1 MSTTKK
7 RSEIFRNENR
17 EEKRKKTTDSGKK
30 GKGKRR
36 DAKELHGC
44 TFCAQV
50 WKEHQCRQA
59 GRKGD
64 ENTRMQTHTDACKHT
79 HAVLV
84 LMWNLSAR
92 RRRVAGSGTET
103 TARTRRTVRSAKT
116 AVKAAKDAHALASAK
131 MSG

>member
-1 MSTTKK
+1 MKTEGK
-7 RSEIFRNENR
+7 R
-17 EEKRKKTTDSGKK
+17 KKKTTDSGKK

-64 ENTRMQTHTDACKHT
+64 ENTRMQTHTQ
-79 HAVLV
+79 
-84 LMWNLSAR
+84 
-92 RRRVAGSGTET
+92 
-103 TARTRRTVRSAKT
+103 
-116 AVKAAKDAHALASAK
+116 AHASTLTQSW
-131 MSG
+131 S